1 METTNSKLNFTDYY
15 KNLPEIQSE
24 LKKRIIDRLG
34 ISDKTFYNKINS
46 DSWNAIEREAI
57 ENIVESYR
65 AEIANLI

>member
-1 METTNSKLNFTDYY
+1 METTSKKLNFTDYY

-24 LKKRIIDRLG
+24 IKKRVLERLG

-57 ENIVESYR
+57 ELVVENYRLELANI
-65 AEIANLI
+65 L